1 MSHAAG
7 CAQRC
12 AQCGEDTYQNLNH
25 HLPCFFLHNLFVF
38 CHTEITEIHR
48 NLNLCRGNQRIYRS
62 TNVSVISVNFCV
74 T

>member
-12 AQCGEDTYQNLNH
+12 AQCGEDTNQYLNH
-25 HLPCFFLHNLFVF
+25 QFPRFFLHKLFVF

-48 NLNLCRGNQRIYRS
+48 NLFDKINGKVGAPMFL
-62 TNVSVISVNFCV
+62 
-74 T
+74 